1 VNALVIED
9 RSMASLFDRAVE
21 ASFKPVPGGYE
32 FRRPNPWLFGFWRT
46 YLVND
51 AQKEVLAAFVRQRQR
66 LILGLLAIYLLMGF
80 VATVLFQALG
90 PPDLAPAAF
99 LAVVVAAMLGM
110 LALALVP
117 HLYLMRKIEP
127 LLAELQRTDEQ
138 ATLHQQ
144 LFGVAA
150 VISPLHLALGGGG
163 GFLVAASN
171 VKSLADL
178 IAQGAAASELVWSA
192 FGLLI
197 GFLLASYFLYLAILR
212 RRLKRNAN

>member
-1 VNALVIED
+1 
-9 RSMASLFDRAVE
+9 MASLFDRAVD

-66 LILGLLAIYLLMGF
+66 LILGLLAVYLLMGM
-80 VATVLFQALG
+80 VATVLFQLLG
-90 PPDLAPAAF
+90 PPDLASGAF
-99 LAVVVAAMLGM
+99 LAIVVAAMLGM

>member
-1 VNALVIED
+1 
-9 RSMASLFDRAVE
+9 MAGVLDRAVE
-21 ASFKPVPGGYE
+21 AAFKRVPGGYE

-66 LILGLLAIYLLMGF
+66 LILGLLGVYLLLAAA
-80 VATVLFQALG
+80 ATFALSASGG
-90 PPDLAPAAF
+90 PPDLSPGQFAT
-99 LAVVVAAMLGM
+99 VVVVAMLGM
-110 LALALVP
+110 LTLALVP
-117 HLYLMRKIEP
+117 HIYLMRKIEP
-127 LLAELQRTDEQ
+127 LLAQLQRTDEQ

-150 VISPLHLALGGGG
+150 VISPVHLALGGLG

-171 VKSLADL
+171 VKGIADL
-178 IAQGAAASELVWSA
+178 IAQGAIGTELLWPA

-197 GFLLASYFLYLAILR
+197 GFTLASYFAYLTVLR
-212 RRLKRNAN
+212 RRLKRGSN

>member
-9 RSMASLFDRAVE
+9 RSMASLFDRAVD

-66 LILGLLAIYLLMGF
+66 LILGLLAVYLLMGM
-80 VATVLFQALG
+80 VATVLFQLLG
-90 PPDLAPAAF
+90 PPDLASGAF
-99 LAVVVAAMLGM
+99 LAIVVAAMLGM

>member
-1 VNALVIED
+1 
-9 RSMASLFDRAVE
+9 MAGVLDRAVE

-66 LILGLLAIYLLMGF
+66 LILGLLAIYLLLGAA
-80 VATVLFQALG
+80 ATFALQALGG
-90 PPDLAPAAF
+90 PPDLSPGQFAT
-99 LAVVVAAMLGM
+99 VVVVAMLGM
-110 LALALVP
+110 LMLALVP
-117 HLYLMRKIEP
+117 HIYLMRKIEP
-127 LLAELQRTDEQ
+127 LLAQLQRTDEQ

-150 VISPLHLALGGGG
+150 VISPVHLALGGLG

-171 VKSLADL
+171 VKGIADL
-178 IAQGAAASELVWSA
+178 IVQGAIGTELLWPI

-197 GFLLASYFLYLAILR
+197 GFTLASYFAYLTVLR
-212 RRLKRNAN
+212 RRLKRGSN

>member
-1 VNALVIED
+1 
-9 RSMASLFDRAVE
+9 MASLFDRAVE
-21 ASFKPVPGGYE
+21 AAFKPVPGGYE

-51 AQKEVLAAFVRQRQR
+51 AQKEMLAAFVRQRQR
-66 LILGLLAIYLLMGF
+66 LILGLLAIYLLMG
-80 VATVLFQALG
+80 VAATVLFQALG
-90 PPDLAPAAF
+90 PPDLSPAAF
-99 LAVVVAAMLGM
+99 LAIVVVAMLGM
-110 LALALVP
+110 LMLAMVP
-117 HLYLMRKIEP
+117 HVYLMRKIEP

-150 VISPLHLALGGGG
+150 VISPMHLALGGGG

-178 IAQGAAASELVWSA
+178 IAQGAAASELVWSG

-197 GFLLASYFLYLAILR
+197 GFLLASYFSYLAILR

>member
-1 VNALVIED
+1 
-9 RSMASLFDRAVE
+9 MASLFDRAVE
-21 ASFKPVPGGYE
+21 AAFKPVPGGYE

-51 AQKEVLAAFVRQRQR
+51 AQKEMLAAFVRQRQR
-66 LILGLLAIYLLMGF
+66 LILGLLAIYLLMG
-80 VATVLFQALG
+80 VAATVLFQALG
-90 PPDLAPAAF
+90 PPDLSPAAF
-99 LAVVVAAMLGM
+99 LAIVVVAMLGM
-110 LALALVP
+110 LMLAMVP
-117 HLYLMRKIEP
+117 HVYLMRKIEP

-150 VISPLHLALGGGG
+150 VISPMHLALGGGG

-178 IAQGAAASELVWSA
+178 IAQGAAASELVWSG

>member
-1 VNALVIED
+1 
-9 RSMASLFDRAVE
+9 MASLFDRAVE
-21 ASFKPVPGGYE
+21 AAFKPVPGGYE

-51 AQKEVLAAFVRQRQR
+51 AQKEMLAAFVRQRQR
-66 LILGLLAIYLLMGF
+66 LILGLLAIYLVMGIA
-80 VATVLFQALG
+80 ATVLFQLLG

-99 LAVVVAAMLGM
+99 VAVVVAAMLGM

-117 HLYLMRKIEP
+117 HLYLMRRIEP
-127 LLAELQRTDEQ
+127 MLAELQRTDEQ

-150 VISPLHLALGGGG
+150 VISPVHLALGGVG

-197 GFLLASYFLYLAILR
+197 GLLLASYFLYLAILR

>member
-1 VNALVIED
+1 
-9 RSMASLFDRAVE
+9 MAGVLDRAVE

-66 LILGLLAIYLLMGF
+66 LILSLLAIYLLLG
-80 VATVLFQALG
+80 ATATFALQALGG
-90 PPDLAPAAF
+90 PPDLSPGQFAT
-99 LAVVVAAMLGM
+99 VVVVAMLGM
-110 LALALVP
+110 LMLALVP
-117 HLYLMRKIEP
+117 HIYLMRKIEP
-127 LLAELQRTDEQ
+127 LLAQLQRTDEQ

-150 VISPLHLALGGGG
+150 VISPVHLALGGLG

-171 VKSLADL
+171 VKGIADL
-178 IAQGAAASELVWSA
+178 IAQGAIGTELLWPA

-197 GFLLASYFLYLAILR
+197 GFTLASYFAYLTVLR
-212 RRLKRNAN
+212 RRLKRGSN

>member
-1 VNALVIED
+1 
-9 RSMASLFDRAVE
+9 
-21 ASFKPVPGGYE
+21 
-32 FRRPNPWLFGFWRT
+32 
-46 YLVND
+46 
-51 AQKEVLAAFVRQRQR
+51 
-66 LILGLLAIYLLMGF
+66 
-80 VATVLFQALG
+80 
-90 PPDLAPAAF
+90 
-99 LAVVVAAMLGM
+99 
-110 LALALVP
+110 
-117 HLYLMRKIEP
+117 MRKIEP

-150 VISPLHLALGGGG
+150 VISPMHLALGGGG

-178 IAQGAAASELVWSA
+178 IAQGAAASELVWSG

-197 GFLLASYFLYLAILR
+197 GFLLASYFSYLAILR

>member
-1 VNALVIED
+1 
-9 RSMASLFDRAVE
+9 MASLFDRAVE

-51 AQKEVLAAFVRQRQR
+51 AQKEVLAAIVRQRQR

-80 VATVLFQALG
+80 AATVLFEGLGG
-90 PPDLAPAAF
+90 PPDLSPAAF
-99 LAVVVAAMLGM
+99 LAVVVVALLGM
-110 LALALVP
+110 LTLALVP
-117 HLYLMRKIEP
+117 HIYLMRRIEP
-127 LLAELQRTDEQ
+127 LLAELPRTDEQ

-150 VISPLHLALGGGG
+150 VISPVHLALGGGG

-171 VKSLADL
+171 VKSLADM
-178 IAQGAAASELVWSA
+178 IAQGAGASDLVWSA

-197 GFLLASYFLYLAILR
+197 GFLLASYFSYLAILR
-212 RRLKRNAN
+212 RRLKRKAN